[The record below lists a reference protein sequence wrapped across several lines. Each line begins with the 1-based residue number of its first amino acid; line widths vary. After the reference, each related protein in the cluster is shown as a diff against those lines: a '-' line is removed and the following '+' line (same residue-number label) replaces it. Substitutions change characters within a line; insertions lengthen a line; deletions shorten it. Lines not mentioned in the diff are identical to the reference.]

1 MRGIGLTSVGCVALK
16 AQLVYLFPRIYRA
29 AKKDKRAARVAAE
42 SYTAEEVVPA
52 TARYGSCRR

>member
-1 MRGIGLTSVGCVALK
+1 VALK

-42 SYTAEEVVPA
+42 RGVAVA
-52 TARYGSCRR
+52 